1 MDPLNAQQQIY
12 VEDMGL
18 FFEEYGSQR
27 SIGKVIGVLLLVEDP
42 LSQEDL
48 MRLLSLSRTSTSTA
62 LQWATEHLGFVERVS
77 LPGDRKRYYHIRSEI
92 TEWLARSNYQRL
104 ADLQRLLVTAERL
117 AGPRARARLAPMR
130 EFISFLTQR
139 IEAALAEWEQTH
151 LQPGAHGGG

>member
-1 MDPLNAQQQIY
+1 MDPLDTQQQSY

-27 SIGKVIGVLLLVEDP
+27 SVGKVIGALLLTEES

-62 LQWATEHLGFVERVS
+62 LHWATEHLRFVERVS
-77 LPGDRKRYYHIRSEI
+77 LPGDRKRYYQIHSEVAD
-92 TEWLARSNYQRL
+92 WLARSNHERL
-104 ADLQRLLVTAERL
+104 EELFELLVIAERL
-117 AGPRARARLAPMR
+117 ARPEARARLAPMR

-139 IEAALAEWEQTH
+139 IEAALAEWQQTH
-151 LQPGAHGGG
+151 VKQVGI